1 MRPSLVAG
9 IARNIAAWTI
19 VLVITFPL
27 LWMILTSVKPQA
39 ELFHI
44 PPSILPGTVTFEHYV
59 GLLTRTPM
67 SLRITSVH
75 ESLTRSSS
83 ARPPAV
89 KIWKFTL
96 RSLCQPG
103 RRLAAHSGSV
113 GRLPRTSIDEG
124 VRWKT

>member
-44 PPSILPGTVTFEHYV
+44 PPSILPGTVAEF
-59 GLLTRTPM
+59 
-67 SLRITSVH
+67 
-75 ESLTRSSS
+75 
-83 ARPPAV
+83 
-89 KIWKFTL
+89 
-96 RSLCQPG
+96 
-103 RRLAAHSGSV
+103 
-113 GRLPRTSIDEG
+113 
-124 VRWKT
+124 